1 MDKEVLIQYCE
12 MKEEIKDLRQRI
24 MKLDKFLEK
33 PPIVADTVTR
43 SRKDLTIGPIK
54 ITGISTDSGVIPD
67 KKTREYDTGV
77 VGGKRSGTFG
87 VDLPGRGVH
96 RQHPEIRT
104 ADYVP
109 VVLH

>member
-1 MDKEVLIQYCE
+1 MDKEVLIQYYE

-33 PPIVADTVTR
+33 PPIVADTVTG

-54 ITGISTDSGVIPD
+54 ITGIPD
-67 KKTREYDTGV
+67 PEYTIQGV

-87 VDLPGRGVH
+87 ADLPSRGIH

>member
-33 PPIVADTVTR
+33 PPIVADTVTG

-54 ITGISTDSGVIPD
+54 ITGIPESEVCPQE
-67 KKTREYDTGV
+67 KRENAVQGV

-87 VDLPGRGVH
+87 ADLPSRGIH
-96 RQHPEIRT
+96 RQHPEIRA